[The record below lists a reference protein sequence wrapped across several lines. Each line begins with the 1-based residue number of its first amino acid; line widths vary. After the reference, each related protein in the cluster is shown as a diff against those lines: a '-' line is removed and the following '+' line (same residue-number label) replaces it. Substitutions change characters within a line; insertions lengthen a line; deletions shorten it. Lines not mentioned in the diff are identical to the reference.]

1 MLQTGSSLGSGSA
14 SVAQDAADETVAH
27 AEDAAQ
33 QVCLK
38 TLFYQQPFALLHC
51 TSRLH
56 GTAHS
61 NIRFHSSPSPFPP
74 PTPLLAAHAC
84 TSETLQQQQ
93 EPAAAMFCVPYLS
106 AHTHTH
112 THPHIHTHTLSLS
125 LA

>member
-56 GTAHS
+56 GTQQYS
-61 NIRFHSSPSPFPP
+61 LPFKSFPFPP

-93 EPAAAMFCVPYLS
+93 EPAAAMFCAPYLS

>member
-51 TSRLH
+51 TSRLR

-61 NIRFHSSPSPFPP
+61 NICFHPSPSLSPSHS
-74 PTPLLAAHAC
+74 PLSRSCMH
-84 TSETLQQQQ
+84 
-93 EPAAAMFCVPYLS
+93 V
-106 AHTHTH
+106 
-112 THPHIHTHTLSLS
+112 
-125 LA
+125 